1 MKTVLASMATI
12 VCVCL
17 VSQAA
22 SGFVMMPSTSF
33 VVLSGCDSGYLVKD
47 CQGKSTIAR
56 VKSYSVNL
64 KESLEINSGDKKPDT
79 KTKEKKAETKTKEKK
94 PTVKKDESSKY
105 KLCDKY
111 KDNAKKFN
119 TCKKAIDKKLDKKS
133 EKTKHDT
140 VKNSIGNIR

>member
-1 MKTVLASMATI
+1 MAAI

-22 SGFVMMPSTSF
+22 SGSVMVPSTSF

-47 CQGKSTIAR
+47 CQSKATITR

-64 KESLEINSGDKKPDT
+64 KESLEMDSGDKKPDT
-79 KTKEKKAETKTKEKK
+79 KTKEEK
-94 PTVKKDESSKY
+94 PAAKKDKSSKY
-105 KLCDKY
+105 KLCNKY
-111 KDNAKKFN
+111 KDDAKKFN
-119 TCKKAIDKKLDKKS
+119 ACKNAIDKKLDKKS
-133 EKTKHDT
+133 KKTKHDT